1 MPMNQLPHIINSHG
15 IAGLRWLLDQAKS
28 WHLSDIE
35 LATLLGVTATNLHHW
50 SCAIQAPNNQ
60 NFELPAPV
68 VERIGLFLGLH
79 KALVLLTPAG
89 HETVAAEWF
98 TKPTRLWRLNETSI
112 RTHLLDNP
120 NTETLIKLVRDIR
133 SVTA

>member
-1 MPMNQLPHIINSHG
+1 MPMNQLPNITNSHG
-15 IAGLRWLLDQAKS
+15 SAGLRWILDQAKS
-28 WHLSDIE
+28 WHLSDAE
-35 LATLLGVTATNLHHW
+35 LATLLDITTTTLHHW
-50 SCAIQAPNNQ
+50 SCEIQAPNNQ

-89 HETVAAEWF
+89 HEKMAAEWF
-98 TKPTRLWRLNETSI
+98 TKPTRLWRLNGTSI

-120 NTETLIKLVRDIR
+120 NTETLIRLVRDIR